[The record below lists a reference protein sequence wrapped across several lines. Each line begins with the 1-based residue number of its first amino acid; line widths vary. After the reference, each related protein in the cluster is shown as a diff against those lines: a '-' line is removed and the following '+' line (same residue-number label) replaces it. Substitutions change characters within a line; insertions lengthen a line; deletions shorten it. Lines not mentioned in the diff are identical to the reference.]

1 MDDIQTEEEK
11 KELEGKSAVAEKI
24 AAALGDKVKKV
35 IPSMRLGDASASVI
49 MDENDP
55 SLEMQRL
62 MKQMGGPEEDIKPIL
77 EINPSSAFVKKI
89 EDADEEKAKILS
101 EVLLGQALLQEGI
114 MPSDP
119 VAFALNLRKAMEA

>member
-1 MDDIQTEEEK
+1 
-11 KELEGKSAVAEKI
+11 
-24 AAALGDKVKKV
+24 
-35 IPSMRLGDASASVI
+35 MRLGDASASVI

-55 SLEMQRL
+55 SLEMQRM
-62 MKQMGGPEEDIKPIL
+62 MKQMGGMEEEIKPIL

-89 EDADEEKAKILS
+89 EEADEEKAKTLS

-119 VAFALNLRKAMEA
+119 VAFALSLRKAMEE

>member
-1 MDDIQTEEEK
+1 
-11 KELEGKSAVAEKI
+11 
-24 AAALGDKVKKV
+24 
-35 IPSMRLGDASASVI
+35 MRLGDASASVI